1 VQVQE
6 NISLAPFTTLRIGG
20 PARFFATVTSEPELL
35 EAIHFAR
42 ARNLPVFILGG
53 GSNLVVPDEGFPGL
67 VLHATIGEQIVSHK
81 TDGGTLLQVDA
92 GVDWNLLVHHTCR
105 LGLCGIECLAGIPG
119 LTGGSPIQ
127 NIGAYGQEVA
137 TTIQMVRAL
146 DLKTLTFVEIPHAD
160 CGFAYRTSRFN
171 TVDRNRFIVTRV
183 DFLLPAVAK
192 PNLSYTDLRNH
203 FGDGATPTPLEIY
216 EAVRAIRDR
225 KGMLIDPANPT
236 PDSRSAGSFFKNPIV
251 PADIL
256 PQIAATLSVSASEIP
271 HWPAGAGQIKLPA
284 AWLIER
290 AGFPKGFT
298 LTPDAPVGIS
308 SRHTLALINRS
319 GSATCADLLTLRN
332 HIAAEV
338 HDRFGISLEQEPV
351 TLA

>member
-1 VQVQE
+1 VEAVD
-6 NISLAPFTTLRIGG
+6 
-20 PARFFATVTSEPELL
+20 ELDVW
-35 EAIHFAR
+35 EAAHEAQD
-42 ARNLPVFILGG
+42 RNLPIFTLGG
-53 GSNLVVPDEGFPGL
+53 GSNLVIPDEGFPGL
-67 VLHATIGEQIVSHK
+67 LLHAAIGEQIRSRAVP
-81 TDGGTLLQVDA
+81 GGVLLQVDA
-92 GVDWNLLVHHTCR
+92 GVDWNALVHHACR

-137 TTIQMVRAL
+137 TTIQIVRAL
-146 DLKTLTFVEIPHAD
+146 DLQTLAFVEIPHAD

-192 PNLSYTDLRNH
+192 PNLSYADLRNH
-203 FGDGATPTPLEIY
+203 FGDGATPTPLQIY

-251 PADIL
+251 PAEIL
-256 PQIAATLSVSASEIP
+256 PRIAETLAIPIPITEIP
-271 HWPAGAGQIKLPA
+271 HWPAASGQIKLPA

-338 HDRFGISLEQEPV
+338 HHRFGISLEQEPV